1 MISGTIKNSVK
12 LDMLTKKWEQKK
24 SSGDVMSKNELNER
38 ANWTPEQRM
47 LNNYQEEL
55 ERSRE
60 GNKRTEIANKISSG
74 QKLTPEEE
82 KYMASYDPQGL
93 ADYKQTQSERKSYE
107 EKLKNCKTKEEVQ
120 RLKTTTLGSHL
131 SSLKKIVNN
140 PNIPLSEKL
149 KKAQQILGKTKNIQ
163 AAEEEF
169 IEEGKYS
176 KLPSE
181 SEQAEERAEE
191 TKAENQIAN
200 AIIEESA
207 SKDDSED
214 NPNANNIASEAKNEL
229 DTEHDKVK
237 TKIDSNKDA
246 ANEIEDIYS
255 HLKLMQQLESGGNR
269 DIETPEEKKVG
280 KKMDFSV

>member
-12 LDMLTKKWEQKK
+12 LDMLTQKWEQKK
-24 SSGDVMSKNELNER
+24 TSGDVLSKKELNER
-38 ANWTPEQRM
+38 ANWTPEQRL

-55 ERSRE
+55 ERGRE
-60 GNKRTEIANKISSG
+60 GNKRAEIANKISSG

-93 ADYKQTQSERKSYE
+93 ADYKQTQKERKAYE

-120 RLKTTTLGSHL
+120 RLKTTTLGNHL

-149 KKAQQILGKTKNIQ
+149 RKAQQILGKIKNVQ

-169 IEEGKYS
+169 VEEGKYS

-191 TKAENQIAN
+191 IKKENEFH
-200 AIIEESA
+200 IE
-207 SKDDSED
+207 KD
-214 NPNANNIASEAKNEL
+214 EAH
-229 DTEHDKVK
+229 TRV
-237 TKIDSNKDA
+237 DSNKDA
-246 ANEIEDIYS
+246 SNEIEDIYS
-255 HLKLMQQLESGGNR
+255 RLKYMQQLEEGENR
-269 DIETPEEKKVG
+269 NIETPEEKKVG
-280 KKMDFSV
+280 KKIDFSM

>member
-1 MISGTIKNSVK
+1 MRISFTGDLGFNGLESKLPWLREGETKSGSKYQTINISVASAKNNRANVE
-12 LDMLTKKWEQKK
+12 LFE
-24 SSGDVMSKNELNER
+24 NEL
-38 ANWTPEQRM
+38 WK
-47 LNNYQEEL
+47 NNDL
-55 ERSRE
+55 
-60 GNKRTEIANKISSG
+60 
-74 QKLTPEEE
+74 
-82 KYMASYDPQGL
+82 
-93 ADYKQTQSERKSYE
+93 
-107 EKLKNCKTKEEVQ
+107 
-120 RLKTTTLGSHL
+120 
-131 SSLKKIVNN
+131 LKKIVNN

-229 DTEHDKVK
+229 DTERLYELN
-237 TKIDSNKDA
+237 TKLF
-246 ANEIEDIYS
+246 EDMNLNS
-255 HLKLMQQLESGGNR
+255 FAMQ
-269 DIETPEEKKVG
+269 K
-280 KKMDFSV
+280 